1 MKFGDAFAVE
11 FALIVIGG
19 SITATDW
26 FEVMSTT
33 TIVFAESSAKLW
45 SVDTFSNTFR
55 LVSSAVDTTNS
66 VASMDFEGTET
77 ALGSWPVVVVVST
90 FSVFNGF
97 NIGTF
102 GSAHVGISES
112 I

>member
-1 MKFGDAFAVE
+1 MEFSNAPAVE
-11 FALIVIGG
+11 FALIVVGG
-19 SITATDW
+19 SITTTDW
-26 FEVMSTT
+26 FEVVSTT
-33 TIVFAESSAKLW
+33 AIVFAESSTLFW

-55 LVSSAVDTTNS
+55 LVGSAVYTTHS

-77 ALGSWPVVVVVST
+77 ALGPRPVVVVVST

-102 GSAHVGISES
+102 GSTHVGISET